1 MKFAACC
8 CRCCCWRSAW
18 ANVATFVSACCTFWS
33 NKTPKKWSPF
43 MARLA
48 PPSSWQPD
56 EWTERQTN
64 ACYFWP
70 GSGTCPGCLPACPA
84 GWLAACVSMAL
95 GRCCQHTQTHTHSQ
109 RKLCCGMQHTLWH
122 WHWENCGSRHSQAA
136 PVSQLAR
143 PAASSGCCSCCPS
156 SRWCCIFGVPSAK
169 CRSHAAYKQRATDCA
184 FCCTIWHR
192 MIHAG
197 VVNALTG
204 SLATGC
210 CNRY

>member
-1 MKFAACC
+1 
-8 CRCCCWRSAW
+8 
-18 ANVATFVSACCTFWS
+18 
-33 NKTPKKWSPF
+33 

-48 PPSSWQPD
+48 PRPAGSQMNGRRD
-56 EWTERQTN
+56 RRMLVIFGLAVER
-64 ACYFWP
+64 ALAR
-70 GSGTCPGCLPACPA
+70 CLPACLP

-95 GRCCQHTQTHTHSQ
+95 GRCCQHTQTHTHT
-109 RKLCCGMQHTLWH
+109 RGKLCCGMQHTLWH

-143 PAASSGCCSCCPS
+143 PAASSGCSSCCPS

>member
-1 MKFAACC
+1 
-8 CRCCCWRSAW
+8 
-18 ANVATFVSACCTFWS
+18 
-33 NKTPKKWSPF
+33 

-48 PPSSWQPD
+48 PRPA
-56 EWTERQTN
+56 ERDRRMLVIFGL
-64 ACYFWP
+64 AVERALAA
-70 GSGTCPGCLPACPA
+70 CLPGWLA
-84 GWLAACVSMAL
+84 GWLPACVSMAL
-95 GRCCQHTQTHTHSQ
+95 GRCCQHTQTHTHTR

-143 PAASSGCCSCCPS
+143 PAASSSGCSSC
-156 SRWCCIFGVPSAK
+156 WCCIFGVPSAK
-169 CRSHAAYKQRATDCA
+169 CCSHVAYKQRAADGA

-192 MIHAG
+192 MIYAG